1 MINIFKILSS
11 TKGLSVEDCS
21 VWYHAKKHRGVL
33 LTGDAKLRKHSLA
46 DGVEVRG
53 ILFVFDLLLISGFIT
68 FEMAIKKLNQL
79 YLFNSR
85 LPIDPKNKRLDCW
98 AISKHVSY

>member
-1 MINIFKILSS
+1 MQ
-11 TKGLSVEDCS
+11 
-21 VWYHAKKHRGVL
+21 KKHRGIL
-33 LTGDAKLRKHSLA
+33 LTGDAKLRKQSLE

-79 YLFNSR
+79 YLFNPR
-85 LPIDPKNKRLDCW
+85 LPIDPQKKRLDYW
-98 AISKHVSY
+98 AISKHITY